1 MAVFQ
6 AVHAFALFTG
16 CAPDM
21 ERMQQCFDSA
31 SEVLAGQF
39 GATET

>member
-6 AVHAFALFTG
+6 AVHAFALFAG

-21 ERMQQCFDSA
+21 ERMWQCFGSA
-31 SEVLAGQF
+31 DEAPGGRS